1 MPEYKIILQL
11 EGPTSKPRQAFSSVP
26 PLPVDDIYAVL
37 LFGRPL
43 SGLDPDDKSAAQKSN
58 QIVSQGILSLAVLY
72 YFAGSPIESIG
83 YDPESNEVSAQIGL
97 GAKNSLR
104 VGGSGSGLNSAGVRR
119 ALGKGWYIDSS
130 VERTT
135 NKNGTSGGGYG
146 VLLERIISY

>member
-1 MPEYKIILQL
+1 M
-11 EGPTSKPRQAFSSVP
+11 
-26 PLPVDDIYAVL
+26 
-37 LFGRPL
+37 
-43 SGLDPDDKSAAQKSN
+43 
-58 QIVSQGILSLAVLY
+58 
-72 YFAGSPIESIG
+72 ESIG

-130 VERTT
+130 VQKTT
-135 NKNGTSGGGYG
+135 KPNGGSGGDYG

>member
-1 MPEYKIILQL
+1 MHL
-11 EGPTSKPRQAFSSVP
+11 R
-26 PLPVDDIYAVL
+26 
-37 LFGRPL
+37 
-43 SGLDPDDKSAAQKSN
+43 AAQKLFTQIKLKNSNHQKPKNEKTKSN
-58 QIVSQGILSLAVLY
+58 QIISQGVLSLAVLY

-104 VGGSGSGLNSAGVRR
+104 VEGSGSGLNSAGVRR

-130 VERTT
+130 VQKTT
-135 NKNGTSGGGYG
+135 NKGGASGGNYG